1 MTLPRILD
9 QAALSSFPEAGLQLI
24 ESSAGT
30 GKTYTLANLYLH
42 QILSGRQVRE
52 ILVVTF
58 TEAATDEL
66 QARIRTR
73 LSEALSVL
81 RGEREPDD
89 SLRALLPQDEK
100 AREAAQDRL
109 VYAVRAM
116 DEAKIFTI
124 HGFCKRILSEQA
136 FYSAQPF
143 QTEIENRDEEHQHR
157 FLQDW
162 WRRQIYPRTPS
173 EARFVQTALGDL
185 PQFQSLLVHL
195 WGIQPKQLLPEVS
208 DSLDALWK
216 RYARLQQRLTQLA
229 DHWQREGK
237 RLRDLLETSPGLRRK
252 GAYQKDRLSKALDQL
267 SHWFQAPD
275 LPLPNAFERLTIQKL
290 EEQSKAP
297 DPALSDPFFQECG
310 QLYQD
315 LETLQRDLK
324 VAALRD
330 AAAFVQGEMKAYKA
344 REQRLSY
351 DDLLRNLRDALAGAQ
366 GKQLGDR
373 VRQQFPVAM
382 IDEFQDTDAI
392 QYEIFRRLYRGQAG
406 CQLVMIGDPKQAI
419 YSFRGGDIFTY
430 ITAKR
435 DVGPAGLYT
444 LDTNWRSTPEVIQAI
459 NTLFQNRPDPFVFQE
474 DIPFLPAKPAVRSHR
489 PLIRRGKPQPALT
502 LWSLLEEGERPKNQA
517 VPRIHTAI
525 AQEIA
530 RLIEAGRRKEA
541 FIGDRPL
548 QPKDIAVLVRFH
560 REGDDLRRSLGEL
573 GIAAVSRS
581 TAQIFSTSEAKAL
594 DALLQAVVTPK
605 DPDSARLALAS
616 PLLQKTL
623 AEIESL
629 LQEETAWHRWVDHL
643 LHLQD
648 LWRQRGFMP
657 MFQHMIRVLGIAE
670 ALAREPAAE
679 RRLTN
684 LLHLGEVL
692 HQASKEQGGLDA
704 LLSWYRHRCREAA
717 QRGAARRGGAARR
730 DEMELRL
737 ESDEDL
743 VQILTIHS
751 SKGLEYP
758 VVFLP
763 DLWDCKETNTKTLLR
778 FHRDQQAYL
787 DAGSPDFQQH
797 RWLAERERLA
807 EDLRLL
813 YVALT
818 RAESALY
825 LVWGNIHKA
834 TKSALAYLLHPHQS
848 GESLKTEGPGAFQ
861 NASDLPGDLIQL
873 AQRAGGTIQV
883 LPLPEAAPVRLPPE
897 SAALSDLCVRTFRR
911 TIDRDWRV
919 SSFSAMARGVHQG
932 PVAPRSAEKSPSD
945 VGLRFPAGPQVGSY
959 LHLLLER
966 LDFQQPIEPQVLRES
981 ERIALRFGLDHER
994 YGQDAADLLARVVA
1008 TPLNDSGLSLARID
1022 GQHRL
1027 SELAFDFSTQRL
1039 HPEALNDLLQAAA
1052 GRSLPPLAL
1061 ESFRGLVNGVIDLV
1075 FAWRDR
1081 FYIADYKSNFL
1092 GDRFEDYG
1100 PEKLQE
1106 TVFIRRYDLQY
1117 LLYSLALHRYLRQRW
1132 KDYVYERHFG
1142 GIYYLFLR
1150 AMRPETGPRFGVYF
1164 YRPDFSRIQA
1174 LDQQIFPP
1182 S

>member
-1 MTLPRILD
+1 MNHPRILD

-30 GKTYTLANLYLH
+30 GKTYTLANLYLR
-42 QILSGRQVRE
+42 QILIGRQVRE

-58 TEAATDEL
+58 TKAATDEL
-66 QARIRTR
+66 QGRIRSR
-73 LSEALSVL
+73 LSQALSVL
-81 RGEREPDD
+81 RGEGEPDD
-89 SLRALLPQDEK
+89 SLRALLPQDEQAQEE
-100 AREAAQDRL
+100 ARDRL
-109 VYAVRAM
+109 AFAVRAM
-116 DEAKIFTI
+116 DEARIFTI
-124 HGFCKRILSEQA
+124 HGFCQRILSEQA

-143 QTEIENRDEEHQHR
+143 QTEIENRDEEYRHR

-195 WGIQPKQLLPEVS
+195 WGIQPKRLLPEVS

-216 RYARLQQRLTQLA
+216 RYAHLQQRLNQLA
-229 DHWQREGK
+229 NHWQREGD
-237 RLRDLLETSPGLRRK
+237 RLQDLLETSPSLWRK
-252 GAYQKDRLSKALDQL
+252 KIYQKGRLSKALDQL
-267 SHWFQAPD
+267 SHWFQAPELL
-275 LPLPNAFERLTIQKL
+275 LPEAFECLTAQKL
-290 EEQSKAP
+290 EEQQKKP
-297 DPALSDPFFQECG
+297 DPKLADPFFQECG
-310 QLYQD
+310 QFYQD
-315 LETLQRDLK
+315 VETLQRDLK

-330 AAAFVQGEMKAYKA
+330 AAAFVQGEMKKHKV

-351 DDLLRNLRDALAGAQ
+351 NDLLCNLRDALAGAQ

-430 ITAKR
+430 ISAKR

-502 LWSLLEEGERPKNQA
+502 LWSLLEEGNRPKNRA

-530 RLIEAGRRKEA
+530 QLIEAGRRKEA

-548 QPKDIAVLVRFH
+548 QPKDIAVLVRAH

-573 GIAAVSRS
+573 GITAVSRS

-605 DPDSARLALAS
+605 DPNSARLALAS

-717 QRGAARRGGAARR
+717 RRGTARR

-743 VQILTIHS
+743 VQIFTIHS

-848 GESLKTEGPGAFQ
+848 GESLKTEGPDAFRGAEH
-861 NASDLPGDLIQL
+861 LGGDLARLVQKS
-873 AQRAGGTIQV
+873 AGTIQV
-883 LPLPEAAPVRLPPE
+883 LPLPKVASVQ
-897 SAALSDLCVRTFRR
+897 LSPASSERAELCVRTFHRK
-911 TIDRDWRV
+911 IGRDWRV
-919 SSFSAMARGVHQG
+919 SSFSALARDVHQG
-932 PVAPRSAEKSPSD
+932 PIAPRREEKPSD
-945 VGLRFPAGPQVGSY
+945 VGLRFPAGTQVGSY

-1075 FAWRDR
+1075 FAWEDR